1 MTIRDLTPADVDGL
15 AAFFGALSEEDLT
28 FIREDIHNLAVIV
41 QLPHTPGPRWIA
53 VDGPDITA
61 YAAVEQLPGWSDHV
75 GELRLVVH
83 PARLRAGL
91 GRTLAQHAL
100 AAALRAGMRKV
111 VVELAA
117 DQERVMAMFSGLG
130 FTGEALL
137 HDHIRDRQGDNSD
150 LVVLAH
156 HVDEQWFA
164 LHAVGLPEALMP

>member
-28 FIREDIHNLAVIV
+28 FIREDVHDRAVIA
-41 QLPHTPGPRWIA
+41 QLPHTPDPRWIA
-53 VDGPDITA
+53 VDGPAIA
-61 YAAVEQLPGWSDHV
+61 GYAAVERLPGWSDHV

-117 DQERVMAMFSGLG
+117 DQEHVIAMFSGLG

-137 HDHIRDRQGDNSD
+137 HDHIRDRQGYFRD

-156 HVDEQWFA
+156 HVDEQWSA
-164 LHAVGLPEALMP
+164 LDAVGLTDALMP

>member
-28 FIREDIHNLAVIV
+28 FIREDVHNLAVIV

-53 VDGPDITA
+53 VGGPDITA

>member
-28 FIREDIHNLAVIV
+28 FIREDVHNLAVIV

-117 DQERVMAMFSGLG
+117 DQEHAIAMFSGLG